1 MKFSIEDDNNGS
13 IGALGNNL
21 TGLKKTLQSNFER
34 MEALLLE
41 ARSTASREAQQ
52 YEELRQMEEAKDG
65 MMEVQLLEKEENLRS
80 KESAIRHL
88 EESLTAKIQE
98 LEHQLTEKENLTG
111 LLVQRTAEI
120 GNLRS
125 ETEARAVMLEAQLQE
140 KEENLRMKESANS
153 KLEESLTAKIQEM
166 EHQLTEK
173 EDLLDKGGQEIMNFS
188 GGGYSP
194 QAAGSAAEE

>member
-21 TGLKKTLQSNFER
+21 TGLKKPLLSNIER

-65 MMEVQLLEKEENLRS
+65 MMGVQLLEKEENLRS

-125 ETEARAVMLEAQLQE
+125 ETEARDVMLEAQLLE

-153 KLEESLTAKIQEM
+153 QLEESLTAKIQEM

-194 QAAGSAAEE
+194 QVAGSAAEE

>member
-125 ETEARAVMLEAQLQE
+125 ETEARDVMLEAQLLE

-153 KLEESLTAKIQEM
+153 QLEESLTAKIQEM

-194 QAAGSAAEE
+194 QVAGSAAEE

>member
-125 ETEARAVMLEAQLQE
+125 ETEARAVMLEAQLLE

-153 KLEESLTAKIQEM
+153 QLEESLTAKIQEM

-194 QAAGSAAEE
+194 QVAGSAAEE

>member
-88 EESLTAKIQE
+88 EGSLTAKIQE
-98 LEHQLTEKENLTG
+98 LEHQLTEKEKLTG
-111 LLVQRTAEI
+111 LLEQRTAEI

-153 KLEESLTAKIQEM
+153 QLEESLTAKIQEM

-194 QAAGSAAEE
+194 QVAGSAAEE

>member
-21 TGLKKTLQSNFER
+21 TGLKKTLLSNFER

-111 LLVQRTAEI
+111 LLEQRTAEI

-125 ETEARAVMLEAQLQE
+125 ETEARAVMLEAQLLE

-153 KLEESLTAKIQEM
+153 QLEESLTAKIQEM

-194 QAAGSAAEE
+194 QVAGSAAEE

>member
-111 LLVQRTAEI
+111 LLEQRTAEI

-125 ETEARAVMLEAQLQE
+125 ETEARAVMLEAQLLE

-153 KLEESLTAKIQEM
+153 QLEESLTAKIQEM

-173 EDLLDKGGQEIMNFS
+173 EDLMFLPRTKWGTL
-188 GGGYSP
+188 
-194 QAAGSAAEE
+194 